1 MSFVNPTYLWA
12 FLGFLVPIAIH
23 FWSNKKGKVI
33 KVGSIQLLEAS
44 DSTKSKSIKLNEYLL
59 LFLRL
64 LLLSFL
70 ILILAEPQ
78 LKQNSKNSALTYLIE
93 PSLLE
98 SKPIQSMID
107 SLASNTE
114 VRVFTNKFPELD
126 RFDFEENNTLK
137 INYWQLAQQVDNL
150 QTDSVV
156 AFTSGKNI
164 NLKGKRPNINKPI
177 KWIVF
182 EEEIES
188 KSKPLIAFKR
198 ASKIDVF
205 SLKSTAKNLSFEKR
219 ILDENSNKIQINS
232 KGDSV
237 VFNAKTIPLK
247 ANPKLNILIAFDKKY
262 KDQSYYIESSIKAIE
277 KFIQQNI
284 TINKTAQLDK
294 LNLENQSLLIWLSDK
309 TLPKST
315 TKILRYKNDDLA
327 NNIIEESEVKNI
339 YNLTELLA
347 TQKII
352 ETNFINQL
360 LKLLTVNQIEKS
372 IINQLDD
379 RVVSEIEIQTNFEK
393 RKAQKRNVQTLSITN
408 WLWLSFIF
416 LLLIERIE
424 AKLRK
429 Q

>member
-78 LKQNSKNSALTYLIE
+78 LKQNSKKSALTYLIE

-107 SLASNTE
+107 SLASDTE

-156 AFTSGKNI
+156 VFTSGKSI

-219 ILDENSNKIQINS
+219 VLDENSNKIQINS

-262 KDQSYYIESSIKAIE
+262 KNQSYYIESSIKAIE

-294 LNLENQSLLIWLSDK
+294 LNLEKQSLLIWLSNK

-339 YNLTELLA
+339 YNLTELLS

-408 WLWLSFIF
+408 WLWLPFIF
-416 LLLIERIE
+416 LLFIERIV